1 MGRLVAYDNPRLPKR
16 IDVDTGLSLAG
27 LLGRHSGQ
35 LATIRWHLIS
45 IEFVGNPMIVAD
57 PANPTATNRSPLI
70 NWAAIGDANFI
81 RCTRWTTHFRTPTTA
96 SAAANFQNNNKPQY
110 HM

>member
-1 MGRLVAYDNPRLPKR
+1 MGRLVAYGNPWLPKR
-16 IDVDTGLSLAG
+16 IDVDTGLSVAG

-45 IEFVGNPMIVAD
+45 IEFVGNPMVVAD

-70 NWAAIGDANFI
+70 DWAAIGDPNLI
-81 RCTRWTTHFRTPTTA
+81 RCTRWTTHIRTLTTA
-96 SAAANFQNNNKPQY
+96 FTAANFQNNNKPNHY
-110 HM
+110 M